1 MMSDNMPKEL
11 YEKYNRMMKLSLELC
26 NLQERIM
33 KLNFFLQNTDPSEI
47 VKEDLLKSQ
56 LASMCSYQAIL
67 WARIKEGAY

>member
-1 MMSDNMPKEL
+1 MSEKMPEESYK
-11 YEKYNRMMKLSLELC
+11 KFTRMMKLGVELREI
-26 NLQERIM
+26 QEKIM

-56 LASMCSYQAIL
+56 LASMYSYQAIL